1 MKAITFVC
9 KVNEVGEKVS
19 KLEGVI
25 RAMTYN
31 CWEMLPAVVNPMPI
45 MSTEETEPCVLVTI
59 NYDWGFK
66 FPVPQNFEELFGDDA
81 NKKFLREEYI
91 DKMRESW
98 GK

>member
-1 MKAITFVC
+1 MKTISFVC
-9 KVNEVGEKVS
+9 KFEEVAVKTA
-19 KLEGVI
+19 KLESVI

-31 CWEMLPAVVNPMPI
+31 CWDMLPAVVAPMN
-45 MSTEETEPCVLVTI
+45 MGEEMMALVTI

-66 FPVPQNFEELFGDDA
+66 FPVPQNFEEMFGDDP

>member
-1 MKAITFVC
+1 MKTICFTSKIAEVGTKVC
-9 KVNEVGEKVS
+9 K
-19 KLEGVI
+19 LESVI
-25 RAMTYN
+25 KSMTYN
-31 CWEMLPAVVNPMPI
+31 CWEMLPAVV
-45 MSTEETEPCVLVTI
+45 SSLGGDEVLVTI

-66 FPVPQNFEELFGDDA
+66 FPVPQNFEELFGDDP